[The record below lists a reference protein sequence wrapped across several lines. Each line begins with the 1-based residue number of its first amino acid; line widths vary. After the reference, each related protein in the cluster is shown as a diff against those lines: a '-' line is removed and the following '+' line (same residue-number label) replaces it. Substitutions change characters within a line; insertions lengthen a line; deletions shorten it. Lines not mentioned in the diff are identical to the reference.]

1 MSEPD
6 ARPRRDRLVRPP
18 RHLFPRTQSAGPPQR
33 ERPPHLRP
41 DDVAQMPGQAGHDGN
56 PVIPDPIGDLPQTR
70 PCRQQP
76 LLRPLDQD
84 RPGQLYPLLRRRL
97 PGDILLGPHGQPPSH
112 HPRQGDGGLHSRSLH
127 NGRRPDIHHRDQ
139 CQTPRRPD
147 RQGQGRPLQG
157 SRRQDRTH
165 TQIPPHPGRT
175 PGHDGRGFDV
185 RRT

>member
-6 ARPRRDRLVRPP
+6 AQPRRDRLVRPP
-18 RHLFPRTQSAGPPQR
+18 RHLFPRTQSSGPPQR

-41 DDVAQMPGQAGHDGN
+41 DDLAQDRQRRQAG
-56 PVIPDPIGDLPQTR
+56 QETR

-84 RPGQLYPLLRRRL
+84 RPGQLHPLLRRRL

-139 CQTPRRPD
+139 RQAPRRPEG
-147 RQGQGRPLQG
+147 QSQGRPLQRR
-157 SRRQDRTH
+157 RRQDCTH

-185 RRT
+185 CRT